1 MLTQPSWK
9 PHRKAIEKTS
19 QLYSGLERYMIVNI
33 TVASIIII
41 LTNEATL
48 ELNLSTIYP
57 IKSPPNISPK
67 PKLLIAYIAF

>member
-1 MLTQPSWK
+1 VLTLPSWK
-9 PHRKAIEKTS
+9 PHRKAIKNTS

-33 TVASIIII
+33 TVESIETIF
-41 LTNEATL
+41 TNDATL

-57 IKSPPNISPK
+57 IKSPPNISPR